1 MAQAFLITL
10 RNHPEHCK
18 LNLKMCNPDKFAHV
32 FALREA
38 YYDNVLETVYDLAHF
53 LDQTGVL
60 AFLDRIKID
69 ALLEINKVIIPKSAR
84 PRIYYEVLG
93 RYFMLEFQP
102 DQNDILFGR
111 LPISAN
117 LISAWSEFEDSI
129 PELGM
134 WEYISIKSM
143 Y

>member
-1 MAQAFLITL
+1 MAQAFLIAT
-10 RNHPEHCK
+10 RNQSEQCK
-18 LNLKMCNPDKFAHV
+18 LDLKMCNPEKFTLV
-32 FALREA
+32 LPLREA
-38 YYDNVLETVYDLAHF
+38 YYDNVLETVYDLAHL

-69 ALLEINKVIIPKSAR
+69 ALLELNKAITPKSAR
-84 PRIYYEVLG
+84 PRMYYEVLG

-111 LPISAN
+111 LPISAD
-117 LISAWSEFEDSI
+117 LISTWSEFEESI
-129 PELGM
+129 PEFTT
-134 WEYISIKSM
+134 WEYMSIKSM

>member
-1 MAQAFLITL
+1 MAVAYLVTTRGDAKKCTLDLKQCDPEAFT
-10 RNHPEHCK
+10 
-18 LNLKMCNPDKFAHV
+18 HV

-38 YYDNVLETVYDLAHF
+38 YNDDVLETVEDLAQF

-60 AFLDRIKID
+60 ASLDTIKIK
-69 ALLEINKVIIPKSAR
+69 ALLEVNKAITPKAAR

-93 RYFMLEFQP
+93 RYFMLQFQP

-117 LISAWSEFEDSI
+117 LISTWSEFEENI
-129 PELGM
+129 PEFTT
-134 WEYISIKSM
+134 WEYMSIKSM